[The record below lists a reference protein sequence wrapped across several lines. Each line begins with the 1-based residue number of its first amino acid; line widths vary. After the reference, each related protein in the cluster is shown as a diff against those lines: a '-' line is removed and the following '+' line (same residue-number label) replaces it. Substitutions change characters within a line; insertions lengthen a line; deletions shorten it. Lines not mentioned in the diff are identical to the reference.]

1 MHQPSQDANLFRNVM
16 LLLCVALPWLNPF
29 TASPS
34 AAVIPLLLSWMLSA
48 CALLLVAE
56 LPVVQVQW
64 KKTSLGITIALSL
77 WLLALLIFVP
87 PVMDRAL
94 TMGLMAS
101 LLCIGLMIEVG
112 RRAYLDAS
120 LLRWVTAAI
129 LLAALVSSVLG
140 VLQYLGLAHDLSP
153 WVNQPFKGDAFANL
167 RQRNQ
172 FASLTSL
179 GLVVVLAGLSVTPLT
194 QQTRKTWF
202 AALLAVNLLAAG
214 MACSVSRTGAL
225 EWLLVGGLFATWS
238 WHKDKNLRIFAVL
251 APVLVIVW
259 SALMPWISY
268 FVTGEM
274 GASLI
279 FRFSGHAQDYGMCG
293 SRSVLWS
300 NVLTMLSQHPLTGW
314 GWGETDFAHFMTAY
328 SGVRFCDMLDNAHNL
343 PLHLALELGV
353 PFAMAVLASIAI
365 WGYLQK
371 PWQEEHPWRKM
382 AWALLLVLA
391 VHSFLEYPLWYGPF
405 QMTLGISIGLLG
417 AQQNL
422 RVKEQQPIATFLAT
436 ALLFLGC
443 LYAAWDFNRVGQ
455 IYRPQDQ
462 RDAVYQANP
471 LGYAKQ
477 SWLFKNQAQFAE
489 LTISEVTPDNAK
501 QMYAMA
507 MQSLH
512 YSPEA
517 RVVQRAID
525 SAKLLG
531 YTAQAEMLQQQLA
544 AQKKSQR

>member
-34 AAVIPLLLSWMLSA
+34 VAVIPLLLSWMLSA
-48 CALLLVAE
+48 CALILVAE

-64 KKTSLGITIALSL
+64 KKTSLGIAIALSL

-94 TMGLMAS
+94 TMGLMAA
-101 LLCIGLMIEVG
+101 LLCIGLMVEVG
-112 RRAYLDAS
+112 RRAYLDPS

-129 LLAALVSSVLG
+129 LLAALGSSVLG

-194 QQTRKTWF
+194 QQTRKTWL

-238 WHKDKNLRIFAVL
+238 WHKNKNLRIFAVL

-365 WGYLQK
+365 WIYRQK
-371 PWQEEHPWRKM
+371 PWQEEHPWRRM

-391 VHSFLEYPLWYGPF
+391 VHSFLEYPIWYGPF

-417 AQQNL
+417 VQQNL
-422 RVKEQQPIATFLAT
+422 RVKEQQPIATLLAT

-471 LGYAKQ
+471 MGYAKQ

-489 LTISEVTPDNAK
+489 LTISEVTPENAM
-501 QMYAMA
+501 QMYVMA
-507 MQSLH
+507 MQSMH

-531 YTAQAEMLQQQLA
+531 YTAQAEMLQQQLE

>member
-1 MHQPSQDANLFRNVM
+1 MHQPSHDANLFRNVM

-56 LPVVQVQW
+56 LPVLQVQW

-94 TMGLMAS
+94 TMGLMAA
-101 LLCIGLMIEVG
+101 LLCIGLMVEVG

-194 QQTRKTWF
+194 QQTRKTWL

-238 WHKDKNLRIFAVL
+238 WHKQKNLRIFAVL

-259 SALMPWISY
+259 SALMPWTSY

-365 WGYLQK
+365 WIYLQK
-371 PWQEEHPWRKM
+371 PWQEEHPWRRM

-417 AQQNL
+417 VQQNL
-422 RVKEQQPIATFLAT
+422 RVKEQQPIATLLST

-471 LGYAKQ
+471 MGYAKQ

-531 YTAQAEMLQQQLA
+531 YTAKAEMLQQQLE

>member
-1 MHQPSQDANLFRNVM
+1 MHQPSHDANLFRNVM

-48 CALLLVAE
+48 CSLLLVAE

-64 KKTSLGITIALSL
+64 KKTSLGIAIALSL

-129 LLAALVSSVLG
+129 LSAALVSSVLG

-194 QQTRKTWF
+194 QQTRKTWL

-238 WHKDKNLRIFAVL
+238 WHKQKNLRIFAVL

-259 SALMPWISY
+259 SALMPWTSY

-365 WGYLQK
+365 WIYLQK
-371 PWQEEHPWRKM
+371 PWQEEHPWRRM

-417 AQQNL
+417 VQQNL
-422 RVKEQQPIATFLAT
+422 RVKEQQPIATLLST

-471 LGYAKQ
+471 MGYAKQ

-531 YTAQAEMLQQQLA
+531 YTAKAEMLQQQLE